1 MLKSNPVVVVG
12 RILMAVLF
20 LVSGLG
26 KLGSPGATMGYM
38 ASMGLP
44 GVLIW
49 PTILLE
55 VGGGLALA
63 LGWQLRFI
71 APALGVFSLTAAA
84 VFHHNIADQMQRLM
98 LLKDIAIVGGLA
110 LAWAIDA
117 AKSDTGAT
125 PAAMP

>member
-1 MLKSNPVVVVG
+1 MLKSNPVVVMG

-44 GVLIW
+44 GLLIW

-63 LGWQLRFI
+63 VGWQLRFI

-84 VFHHNIADQMQRLM
+84 VFHHDFADQMQRLM

-117 AKSDTGAT
+117 AKSDASVTS
-125 PAAMP
+125 AAMP